1 MKLDTVESFKQNN
14 EGEFIEMQKR
24 NIEAENQYLLMEVF
38 APLLNRRL
46 FVLGDLPKVTSRVF
60 NDLSLLVLVE
70 AWMALV
76 YFANPSEEG
85 LDIMKIFLITV
96 ALPLARISIFLEKV
110 VKVHMDIRWVRR
122 EMQNNHKALAKLKS
136 LNNLS
141 KELIDE

>member
-1 MKLDTVESFKQNN
+1 MNLETVESFKQNN
-14 EGEFIEMQKR
+14 KGEFIEMQKR

-46 FVLGDLPKVTSRVF
+46 FILDDLPKVVSQALR
-60 NDLSLLVLVE
+60 DLALFTLVE

-85 LDIMKIFLITV
+85 LDILKIFLIT
-96 ALPLARISIFLEKV
+96 ALLPLTRILIFLAKV
-110 VKVHMDIRWVRR
+110 LKVHMEIAWVRR
-122 EMQNNHKALAKLKS
+122 EMRKNRKTLSRLKS

-141 KELIDE
+141 KEVS